1 MPQHFYRIS
10 SVLLSEGKAVPL
22 PYSASNACCKDE
34 LHLALTITFPLSSF
48 LPGAPEFFIRCH
60 SGLSTSIRCASSLHP
75 AVNVNTWR
83 NCIFFYYC
91 WDPDDFPHVSWITV
105 CANPAHVRMVL
116 WLFLLHYWFVLYKY
130 TFKDYHLWLIINP
143 SEYSE
148 RLLEKDAFK
157 RISRPMWLSL
167 PQSDSVFET
176 KLNLWPAGQR
186 NYWPSSVSQISFS
199 VCPK

>member
-1 MPQHFYRIS
+1 MPQHFCRIS

-22 PYSASNACCKDE
+22 PYSASNARCKDE

-75 AVNVNTWR
+75 AMNVNTWR
-83 NCIFFYYC
+83 NCIFFTTAEILMISPMFLGLPSVQTLHM
-91 WDPDDFPHVSWITV
+91 WEWL
-105 CANPAHVRMVL
+105 L
-116 WLFLLHYWFVLYKY
+116 WLFLLHYWFVLHKY

-143 SEYSE
+143 YEYSE